1 LNSFFFKSSGGVIQ
15 AGGSGAGVS
24 GGGSGRGVFVGGG
37 GVSGSGGGVSGS
49 GGGGLTDEQKR
60 IVEQNRQAALHRLKI
75 K

>member
-1 LNSFFFKSSGGVIQ
+1 MIWFEFIFFLSSGGVIQ

-37 GVSGSGGGVSGS
+37 GVSGSGGG
-49 GGGGLTDEQKR
+49 GLTDEQKR